1 MLRKLIKELP
11 EVHLETLKYLTRLLC
26 RADKHFTIN
35 KMEAVNLAI
44 EFGPILVRTTDDNMV
59 PMVTDKP
66 QQCRIIETL
75 LTNWEYFFKEV
86 KVEMKKEADGSSNC
100 LVPA

>member
-26 RADKHFTIN
+26 RADKHSTI
-35 KMEAVNLAI
+35 VNLAI
-44 EFGPILVRTTDDNMV
+44 KFGPILVRTTDDNMV